1 MQRVVLLQWYT
12 WGDVNTHHL
21 PLVSG
26 QGLEGHPSW
35 MSPDLGRVVVGGGY
49 DVASRCA
56 WREGGGEG
64 GEGGREGRE
73 GGEKEWERRRRKRK
87 EWG

>member
-12 WGDVNTHHL
+12 WGNVNTHHL

-35 MSPDLGRVVVGGGY
+35 MGPDLGRVIIGGGY
-49 DVASRCA
+49 DVASCCA
-56 WREGGGEG
+56 LR
-64 GEGGREGRE
+64 EGGRETKGKRNGRE
-73 GGEKEWERRRRKRK
+73 EEEREKSEGERREDR
-87 EWG
+87 